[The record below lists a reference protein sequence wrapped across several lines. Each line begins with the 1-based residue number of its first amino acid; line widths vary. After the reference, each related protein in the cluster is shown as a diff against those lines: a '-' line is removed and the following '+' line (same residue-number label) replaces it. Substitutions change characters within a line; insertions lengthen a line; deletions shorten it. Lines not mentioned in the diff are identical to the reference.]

1 MSEALARVEFT
12 PEQVDLIK
20 RTICNGLSND
30 EFNLFLGQ
38 CRRTGLDPF
47 SKQIHAVKR
56 GGKLSIQ
63 VGIDGFR
70 LVAERTGQTDGQD
83 GPYWCGTDGVWKDVW
98 LEKAAPAAAKVTVY
112 RKGQSRG
119 YTGVARWAEFYQPAG
134 GMWDRLPATM
144 LAKVAETIALRKG
157 FPQELSGVYS
167 PEEMDQAGA
176 AEVPHVNGNIA
187 HAPSGNALRQD
198 DAPEDAALVKQFSAA
213 MFGCTTLEELA
224 AVAST
229 VKNTKGLTTAGIDYL
244 RSIHA
249 GVKDNLSKPARE
261 PGEDESDIPV

>member
-12 PEQVDLIK
+12 PDQVDLIK

-83 GPYWCGTDGVWKDVW
+83 GPYWCGTDGIWKDVW

-119 YTGVARWAEFYQPAG
+119 YTGVARWAEFYQPSG

-176 AEVPHVNGNIA
+176 AEVPHVNGSIA
-187 HAPSGNALRQD
+187 HTPTGNAPRHDPATLEMELGTALHN
-198 DAPEDAALVKQFSAA
+198 APTLADLAAAWVKVVEAVKAKSFDSAALVRL
-213 MFGCTTLEELA
+213 TEEKERKKA
-224 AVAST
+224 E
-229 VKNTKGLTTAGIDYL
+229 
-244 RSIHA
+244 
-249 GVKDNLSKPARE
+249 LSKPARE